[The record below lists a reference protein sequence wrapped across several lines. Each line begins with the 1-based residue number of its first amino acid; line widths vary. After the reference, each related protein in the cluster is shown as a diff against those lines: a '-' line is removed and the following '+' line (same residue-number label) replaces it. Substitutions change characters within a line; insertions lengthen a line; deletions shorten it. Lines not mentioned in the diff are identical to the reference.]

1 MLNIWTNVVNTM
13 LEQTRTNF
21 NPEKLNDYFKKKLTK
36 NFRKAMNIR
45 IINPRQNNLSGC
57 FAYKFK
63 REVDVSQADLQKKCS
78 GFKDDVKSA
87 LRIF

>member
-1 MLNIWTNVVNTM
+1 
-13 LEQTRTNF
+13 
-21 NPEKLNDYFKKKLTK
+21 
-36 NFRKAMNIR
+36 MNIR

-63 REVDVSQADLQKKCS
+63 REVDVSQADLQKEYP